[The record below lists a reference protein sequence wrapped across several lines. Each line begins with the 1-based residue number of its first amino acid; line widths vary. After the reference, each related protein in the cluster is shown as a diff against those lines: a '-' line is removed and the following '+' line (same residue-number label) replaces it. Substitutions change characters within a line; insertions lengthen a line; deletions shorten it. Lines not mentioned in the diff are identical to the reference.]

1 LTNNVRTIARNSVV
15 DSNDHR
21 YDRIR
26 YFSDTYGRK
35 DLFSFFIKPNLKVI
49 FDNQQEPDVNTF
61 APSHQLIST
70 NDERLYLGQV
80 EKRRFL
86 KVRIKNK
93 GKELAINCEGE
104 LRITKWPSTMSLP
117 PSTDIKKLSWD
128 EVPTKSSE
136 QRSIRTKKEGEL
148 LNVIFVDSRLEPVTG
163 EEFPIYAYIATPEA
177 LTNMYQRAQD
187 GIRSGDYEAELI
199 LTSENGAYTKTM
211 VSIHVDK
218 GYNSAIIKE
227 LKS

>member
-1 LTNNVRTIARNSVV
+1 MGNARTIARNSTLVRN
-15 DSNDHR
+15 DYGCDRFDDLSN
-21 YDRIR
+21 
-26 YFSDTYGRK
+26 TYGRK
-35 DLFSFFIKPNLKVI
+35 DIFSFFIKPNLKVI
-49 FDNQQEPDVNTF
+49 FDNPQKPDINTF
-61 APSHQLIST
+61 APSHRLIAT
-70 NDERLYLGQV
+70 KDERLMLGQK
-80 EKRRFL
+80 ENRRFL

-93 GKELAINCEGE
+93 GKELATNCEGE
-104 LRITKWPSTMSLP
+104 LRITKWPASVALP

-128 EVPTKSSE
+128 EVPSDSSV
-136 QRSIRTKKEGEL
+136 QRNIRTKKEGEL
-148 LNVIFVDSRLEPVTG
+148 LNLIFVDSRLEPVTG

-187 GIRSGDYEAELI
+187 GIRTGDYEAELI

-218 GYNSAIIKE
+218 GYNSATIKE